1 MTSDINQIIRK
12 SQEVCKLA
20 GIKLTTKRKNV
31 LIVLLNSTTSL
42 SAYEIAEKYRDRF
55 SESLPV
61 MSVYRMLDFLI
72 QGELVHKLE
81 STGQYMSCAHI
92 TCNHEHEIPQFLICD
107 HCHAVKEI
115 GIKKKLLTELTQS
128 IQATGFTLANQQLE
142 LHGLC
147 EHCQSNIP

>member
-115 GIKKKLLTELTQS
+115 GIKKTFNRTNSKYS
-128 IQATGFTLANQQLE
+128 
-142 LHGLC
+142 
-147 EHCQSNIP
+147 SNRFYISQPTARVAWLM